1 MVACNLNPGVAV
13 VVALVGLVV
22 VMDGGVRGGT
32 TLDLEENF
40 NASKPQASTT
50 ELYSF
55 NGPLPGYTLIA
66 IAHRPPL
73 TGTGDTIGGTH
84 TMTPVALSLGHTPP
98 ATDDAGLW
106 PSILRYSPQLSQ
118 VLVITSTSQHKPM
131 ATVSNPLPCT
141 SPPSLPPLLA
151 RKNHHNAMPT
161 WHVIPTAMTVTW
173 RVMFGGG
180 DVEGDDGCDAA
191 AGTMAAR
198 ATMAVT
204 WQWQCG
210 RW

>member
-84 TMTPVALSLGHTPP
+84 TMTPIALSLGHTPP

-106 PSILRYSPQLSQ
+106 PKP
-118 VLVITSTSQHKPM
+118 STF
-131 ATVSNPLPCT
+131 T
-141 SPPSLPPLLA
+141 SPGHHLHLAAQAHGHGLQPIAMRKSTITATPFSTQEPPQ
-151 RKNHHNAMPT
+151 HHAHMACDPYRYDGD
-161 WHVIPTAMTVTW
+161 ME
-173 RVMFGGG
+173 G
-180 DVEGDDGCDAA
+180 DVW
-191 AGTMAAR
+191 
-198 ATMAVT
+198 
-204 WQWQCG
+204 WQ
-210 RW
+210 